1 MKPSFVVL
9 RMKPLPVVQRTTLVV
24 QRMKLSF
31 VVLRMKPLPVVQRT
45 TLVVQ
50 RMKLSF
56 VVLRMKPLPVA
67 QRTTLVVQRMKPM
80 HVATQ
85 LPLSH
90 TSWWLVLPHLLL
102 ALRKSVLRTSCH
114 IASAELSV
122 FQAP

>member
-9 RMKPLPVVQRTTLVV
+9 RMKPLPVVQRTTL
-24 QRMKLSF
+24 
-31 VVLRMKPLPVVQRT
+31 
-45 TLVVQ
+45 LVVQ
-50 RMKLSF
+50 RMKPSF

-67 QRTTLVVQRMKPM
+67 QRTTVMVVQRMKPM

-102 ALRKSVLRTSCH
+102 ALRMQSVLRTWRH